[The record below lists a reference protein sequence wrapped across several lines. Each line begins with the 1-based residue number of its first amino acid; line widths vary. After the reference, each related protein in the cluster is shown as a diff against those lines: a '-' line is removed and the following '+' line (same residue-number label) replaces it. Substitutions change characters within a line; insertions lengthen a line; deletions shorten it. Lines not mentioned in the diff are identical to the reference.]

1 MTHRAGL
8 PGDRRHVIVAALY
21 HERPPPGA
29 SPEVLGC
36 WVRKRAS
43 AGQSD
48 EQISMESG
56 LDIQHVRRIIGQ
68 RPR

>member
-1 MTHRAGL
+1 MTHRTGRA
-8 PGDRRHVIVAALY
+8 GDRRHVIVAALY

-36 WVRKRAS
+36 WVRQRAS

-48 EQISMESG
+48 EQISVTSG
-56 LDIQHVRRIIGQ
+56 LDIQQVRRIIGE
-68 RPR
+68 RSR